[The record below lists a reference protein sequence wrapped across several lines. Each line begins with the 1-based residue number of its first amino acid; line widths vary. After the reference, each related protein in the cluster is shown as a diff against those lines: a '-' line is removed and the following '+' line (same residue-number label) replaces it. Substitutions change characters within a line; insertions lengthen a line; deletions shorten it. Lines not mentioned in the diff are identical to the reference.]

1 MKKTLLL
8 LIFILVF
15 GCKSKI
21 VTVNT
26 HSSDTIRIERIVKI
40 TPEQI
45 NSLIIDSPCDSLG
58 NLKPFIYTFVMGKNK
73 MSLKAEN
80 NTIYLKQNIDSIKQV
95 WQKEQQKYTFKS
107 DKMEIISK
115 TPKENWI
122 IMLVMSIIIVLLWK
136 FKI

>member
-21 VTVNT
+21 VSVNT
-26 HSSDTIRIERIVKI
+26 HSSDTIRIEKIVKI

-58 NLKPFIYTFVMGKNK
+58 NLKPFMYKFSSGKNTIY
-73 MSLKAEN
+73 LKGEN

-95 WQKEQQKYTFKS
+95 WQKEHQKSIFKS
-107 DKMEIISK
+107 DKMETIYK
-115 TPKENWI
+115 TPNENWI

-136 FKI
+136 FR

>member
-21 VTVNT
+21 VSVNT

-45 NSLIIDSPCDSLG
+45 NSLVINSPCDSLG

-95 WQKEQQKYTFKS
+95 WQKEQQKSIFKS
-107 DKMEIISK
+107 DKMETIYK
-115 TPKENWI
+115 TPNENWI

-136 FKI
+136 FR

>member
-8 LIFILVF
+8 LIFILLF

-58 NLKPFIYTFVMGKNK
+58 NLKPFTYKFNSGKNTIY
-73 MSLKAEN
+73 LKGEN
-80 NTIYLKQNIDSIKQV
+80 NIIYLKQNIDSIKQV
-95 WQKEQQKYTFKS
+95 WQKEQQKSTFKS

-136 FKI
+136 FR